1 MINQEGKRPERDG
14 KLKKVRLTLHKVFK
28 EEKENTEGLPEECQ
42 VPHASRGPKEST
54 SLMYEFLLCT
64 RSSESVGMLRMK
76 GQIMA

>member
-28 EEKENTEGLPEECQ
+28 ENTERLPEECQ
-42 VPHASRGPKEST
+42 VPHASGGPKEST
-54 SLMYEFLLCT
+54 SLMYEPLLCT